1 MGHQHSAQAYLA
13 GSSFVYSF
21 SQHKMYFD
29 VRRSLR
35 PLINSLLAHDFY
47 SLRAHRR
54 LNGARELTFPMNR
67 VKSQPWNCF
76 RLFFSRRSPS
86 QSLRTILLEIRS
98 IKTADNTRVVFTASH
113 FLIIFTQAFNLF
125 FVTSLR
131 SHCYGASAATIRVS
145 SICFHGHSIPRHFGC
160 YCALFKVRIQT
171 KLRYFSPVPVS

>member
-1 MGHQHSAQAYLA
+1 MCKQLFYFQRFVYFLGHQHSAQAYLA

-54 LNGARELTFPMNR
+54 LNGAREPMFPMNR

-86 QSLRTILLEIRS
+86 QSLRTILLAIRS

-113 FLIIFTQAFNLF
+113 FLIIFTQALNFIFCDLIYE
-125 FVTSLR
+125 SLR
-131 SHCYGASAATIRVS
+131 WSFGLHNSRLQHLLSRPHDSAT
-145 SICFHGHSIPRHFGC
+145 
-160 YCALFKVRIQT
+160 LWQ
-171 KLRYFSPVPVS
+171 LL